1 MMATGAKVSD
11 VATAPKIAR
20 VVDPVAG
27 LTDEFMSGLSAY
39 RAAYQALKGLG
50 GSAAG

>member
-1 MMATGAKVSD
+1 
-11 VATAPKIAR
+11 VAYAPKIAR
-20 VVDPVAG
+20 VIEPVPG
-27 LTDEFMSGLSAY
+27 LTDEFMAGLSAY